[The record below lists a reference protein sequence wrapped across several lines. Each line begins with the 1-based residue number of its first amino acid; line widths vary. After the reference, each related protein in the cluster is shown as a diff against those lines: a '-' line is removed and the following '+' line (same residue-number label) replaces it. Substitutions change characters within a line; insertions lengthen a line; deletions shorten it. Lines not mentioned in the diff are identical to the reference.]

1 MTVRECYVAMGA
13 SYDEIL
19 GRLANDD
26 RIKKFLGKFLN
37 EKSFELLCS
46 SLEERNMEE
55 AFRAAHTLKGVSQNL
70 AFTPLVKSVSALTE
84 VLRNRTEY
92 GDDIVPLLQQVKEDY
107 DKTFSMIS
115 DLLEE

>member
-19 GRLANDD
+19 SRLVNDD
-26 RIKKFLGKFLN
+26 RIKKFLGKFQN

-46 SLEERNMEE
+46 SIEERNMEE

-84 VLRNRTEY
+84 QLRNRTEY
-92 GDDIVPLLQQVKEDY
+92 GDDIEPLLQQVKEDY
-107 DKTFSMIS
+107 NNTLSTINS
-115 DLLEE
+115 LLAE

>member
-26 RIKKFLGKFLN
+26 RIKKFLGKFQN

-46 SLEERNMEE
+46 SIEERHMEE
-55 AFRAAHTLKGVSQNL
+55 ALRAAHTLKGVSQNL

-84 VLRNRTEY
+84 QLRNRTEY
-92 GDDIVPLLQQVKEDY
+92 GDDIEPLLQQVKEDY
-107 DKTFSMIS
+107 NNTLSMINS
-115 DLLEE
+115 LLAE

>member
-1 MTVRECYVAMGA
+1 MTVRECYAAMGA
-13 SYDEIL
+13 SYEEIV

-70 AFTPLVKSVSALTE
+70 AFTPLVKSVSVLTE
-84 VLRNRTEY
+84 QLRGREAY
-92 GDDIVPLLQQVKEDY
+92 GEELEPLLQQVKEDY
-107 DKTFSMIS
+107 DKTFSLIS
-115 DLLEE
+115 SLLEE

>member
-26 RIKKFLGKFLN
+26 RIKKFLGKFQN

-46 SLEERNMEE
+46 SIEERNMEE

-84 VLRNRTEY
+84 QLRNRTEY
-92 GDDIVPLLQQVKEDY
+92 GDDIEPLLQQVKEDY
-107 DKTFSMIS
+107 NNTLSMINS
-115 DLLEE
+115 LLAE